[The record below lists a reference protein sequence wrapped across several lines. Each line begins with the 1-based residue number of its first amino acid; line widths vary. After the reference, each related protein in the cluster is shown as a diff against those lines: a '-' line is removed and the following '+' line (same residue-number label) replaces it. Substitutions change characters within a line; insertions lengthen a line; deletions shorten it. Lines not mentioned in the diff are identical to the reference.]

1 MIFQYGLAYVVSAI
15 VFLGVDFVW
24 LSTATRILYRP
35 QLGDLLAPSPNLGVA
50 ALFYLFYV
58 VGVVVLV
65 VMPAFNA
72 RSLGM
77 AIGFGA
83 LLGFVAYGTY
93 DFTNLSTIRGWPVL
107 VTVVDLAWGT
117 FLTALSATAGYLA
130 LRLFTNT

>member
-1 MIFQYGLAYVVSAI
+1 MFQYAVAYVASAV
-15 VFLGVDFVW
+15 VFLALDFVW
-24 LSTATRILYRP
+24 LTVASRLLYKP
-35 QLGDLLAPSPNLGVA
+35 QLGDLLAPNPNLAVA

-65 VMPAFNA
+65 VMPAYNA

-117 FLTALSATAGYLA
+117 FLTAVASTAGYFA
-130 LRLFTNT
+130 LRAFTNN